1 MKKKVTLKHF
11 RKTVLLLSLLFVGG
25 LIYPLTTV
33 HANAG
38 PPANIR
44 LNVIHEG
51 LDYAIDFLIQP
62 EQPITLADQEAA
74 RRRILEHEVGIA
86 FALDYFK
93 QGFFPRELIEFET
106 EDGFVS
112 STLYGRSDYA
122 YFIPTQV
129 AFEDQ
134 YVIYFRVPRVFRI
147 ALVTE
152 GDVFTSEVITMTDFD
167 FDITWD
173 VRGLDL
179 QGTSTDVGTITGL
192 NTHPFTRLTTYVH
205 FFIRVVVT
213 LAVELLLL
221 FLLGFRKKIT
231 WIQVSILNII
241 TQSALTL
248 GTIYVFSLTASG
260 IGNALVLFILGEM
273 LIFTVEAFYLGAF
286 VHEKS
291 VFRRVGYSLLA
302 NALSLIAGLF
312 LMIALFSL

>member
-93 QGFFPRELIEFET
+93 QGFFPRELIEFAT

-231 WIQVSILNII
+231 WIQVSILNTI

-273 LIFTVEAFYLGAF
+273 LIFTVEAFYLGVF
-286 VHEKS
+286 VHENS
-291 VFRRVGYSLLA
+291 VVRRVSYSLLA
-302 NALSLIAGLF
+302 NAISLIAGLF